1 MAAKIHKNTE
11 ICVNMYLRPPI
22 GDINVLY
29 DISSTSCMV
38 SWYPVAM
45 STLAIVAVTMFTF
58 HAAKILSD
66 MEER

>member
-1 MAAKIHKNTE
+1 MREYVFASLYE
-11 ICVNMYLRPPI
+11 C
-22 GDINVLY
+22 DINVLY

-38 SWYPVAM
+38 SWDPVAM